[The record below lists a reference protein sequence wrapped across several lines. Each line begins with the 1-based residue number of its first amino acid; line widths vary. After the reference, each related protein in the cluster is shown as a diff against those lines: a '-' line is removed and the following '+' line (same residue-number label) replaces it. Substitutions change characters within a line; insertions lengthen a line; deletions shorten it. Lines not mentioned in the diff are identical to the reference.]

1 MAILIWRS
9 KETIPHEEK
18 ALERVISAILLP
30 VLNGKQGIGP
40 VKSGNIMLK
49 NIKTSKFYRIKKED
63 VENSTAKRYN
73 MLVVETEDG
82 ELVELLFTDR
92 ELQKSVIR
100 SRCHA
105 RLLPKYTLGCNYSIS
120 VRMAA
125 VLCALS
131 ALLGYL
137 INSI

>member
-1 MAILIWRS
+1 
-9 KETIPHEEK
+9 
-18 ALERVISAILLP
+18 
-30 VLNGKQGIGP
+30 
-40 VKSGNIMLK
+40 MLK

-92 ELQKSVIR
+92 ELQKSIIR

-105 RLLPKYTLGCNYSIS
+105 KMLPRYTLGCNYSIS
-120 VRMAA
+120 GRVAGL
-125 VLCALS
+125 LCLGFF
-131 ALLGYL
+131 LLGYL
-137 INSI
+137 IRHLF

>member
-1 MAILIWRS
+1 
-9 KETIPHEEK
+9 
-18 ALERVISAILLP
+18 
-30 VLNGKQGIGP
+30 
-40 VKSGNIMLK
+40 MLK

-100 SRCHA
+100 SRCYA
-105 RLLPKYTLGCNYSIS
+105 RLLPKYTLGCNYSVSGRI
-120 VRMAA
+120 A
-125 VLCALS
+125 VILCAVS

-137 INSI
+137 INLI

>member
-1 MAILIWRS
+1 
-9 KETIPHEEK
+9 
-18 ALERVISAILLP
+18 
-30 VLNGKQGIGP
+30 
-40 VKSGNIMLK
+40 MLK